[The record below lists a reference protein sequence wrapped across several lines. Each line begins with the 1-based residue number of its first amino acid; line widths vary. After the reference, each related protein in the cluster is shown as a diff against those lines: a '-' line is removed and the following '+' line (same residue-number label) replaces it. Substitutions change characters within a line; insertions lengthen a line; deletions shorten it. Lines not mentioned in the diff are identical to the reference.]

1 MAKLLRVHLAGV
13 GHPEA
18 RFHPLSLRLDQNGL
32 PMNSVVNLRNAGG
45 KTSLLSLIYAVLL
58 PGKHDFLGKVNSSN
72 RTLDENFNLGKLGV
86 VALEME
92 SKVGRFGLMLGWVRR
107 EREDPPTL
115 FSFRTGRDGI
125 SFDTLPLQGLNST
138 PVTTLADLSNWFTE
152 RHNRSPGNVDLYI
165 ASSFREWHVHLKTQ
179 RGVDSYLYRS
189 HLQMNKAEG
198 AVDEEFKFT
207 KTNDFI
213 RRYLEFAVEPPI
225 MGREAEDPV
234 TANLNEHRQA
244 LMKQPH
250 YRKEQEFIQEIVP
263 HLQELDGH
271 AQRRRTAEAERNA
284 AVSELQQFADG
295 ILFLEPRFRTEQ
307 KAYAAEYVA
316 KKGERDEL
324 VRKRDNAKRH
334 AAGYDRRGRELRI
347 VETEKARADAEK
359 KAKQCTEQVHLLSA
373 AKFWREVRGAKVK
386 LAALVEQREQLDQ
399 ELRPELEEVQRRALR
414 LNAAFNEAIETAQ
427 FALEEARE
435 QNSQLG
441 SELIQRRADLKALGA
456 DWAALS
462 GELSK
467 IKGQIDLANKARER
481 LVTDRIVQPRE
492 EVPDAEVRLGAE
504 TKKLDETAK
513 TLRKDAGNSRTRAE
527 THRREAGRLFGL
539 AVQAKNLAVQAR
551 AELDRFERARDYC
564 AGLESVQEI
573 LEGGQFDPFNP
584 GVVEALQGRE
594 KGYRHQLLALGIERA
609 EDKRLIDRHDANKHP
624 LFPVA
629 REVDNLL
636 DRLRNEQKIRGILTG
651 YEWLNANLPVEQAQA
666 RLRSDPA
673 TYGGLVANT
682 PADLEAAKLAFSKF
696 PLSRPVKITLSAALA
711 AADSNS
717 AVTVIP
723 ERAGL
728 FNAQA
733 ATVERGQIVEHQNQ
747 LDRQEI
753 ELTQRSA
760 AFADA
765 ASQVGGLQKE
775 FGVAWVDERHRG
787 LAENEAL
794 TIQHGASAEAEQA
807 SAHRVDLEAQRA
819 DEEATGCEGR
829 LGGAK
834 TQLAQVIN
842 FRNTFGN
849 QLDEWLKRQKELV
862 DQIAANQAS
871 QEPVEA
877 HIRDLESQV
886 PGLAARAQKAEVR
899 VIELGLGKSNAKL
912 GTYLPLDIPNVAHGD
927 ITTEELPFTTA
938 RDTYE
943 EKARKGPLE
952 TDIGLAQQN
961 LTNCEGAFVRD
972 GHGKTAEQVAVLSE
986 VADLEIRIETAAIN
1000 DSSAKTTLA
1009 VSQREL
1015 SAAEK
1020 ERPKPLGVN
1029 ERADLDPGLP
1039 EPAIAAEAIQ
1049 VKEQKLQIMS
1059 EFHDQAE
1066 AMRELVV
1073 GLENKETEARS
1084 IADQYLNMGDLTLPA
1099 RGVEPREYLGFT
1111 GNPDRDRDR
1120 IRSVKKRYEDARKLQ
1135 EDLAGKMERIHD
1147 NHIDILVKHEKWD
1160 RFTVDIRDRLRRFTR
1175 ADFEANTTQLIQDCN
1190 ERKSGLEAK
1199 LVEIDKVRD
1208 TLIDQ
1213 LYTRANEA
1221 VRSLEHA
1228 ARLSRMPEGVGA
1240 WSGQPFLKV
1249 HVPARASQA
1258 ERRVLLSRLMD
1269 SWMAPQKKDMTIP
1282 RGAELAYECL
1292 IAIMN
1297 QREIDIEI
1305 LKPEAFDPLVC
1316 NYQPVT
1322 KLASFSGG
1330 QRVTA
1335 AILLY
1340 CVIVRVRS
1348 DQGDILTDCGFLML
1362 DNPFGKASHF
1372 PLVELQL
1379 KMANVMGVQLIYMTG
1394 INDLEAL
1401 ASFPLRL
1408 RLRNS
1413 ARNTA
1418 NGERV
1423 VQHEPHTVE
1432 AVRLGEIVPNGNATR
1447 S

>member
-13 GHPEA
+13 GHPDA
-18 RFHPLSLRLDQNGL
+18 RFHPLSLRLDQKGL

-58 PGKHDFLGKVNSSN
+58 PGKHDFLGKVNNSN
-72 RTLDENFNLGKLGV
+72 RTLDENFNPGKLGV

-92 SKVGRFGLMLGWVRR
+92 SQAGRFSLILAWVRR

-115 FSFRTGRDGI
+115 LSFRSGRDGI
-125 SFDTLPLQGLNST
+125 EFDTLPIQGLSSA
-138 PVTTLADLSNWFTE
+138 PVATLSELLSWLND
-152 RHNRSPGNVDLYI
+152 RHSRSPGNVDLYV
-165 ASSFREWHVHLKTQ
+165 ASNFREWQLHLKTQ

-213 RRYLEFAVEPPI
+213 RRYLEFAVEPPT

-234 TANLNEHRQA
+234 TANLNEHRHA

-250 YRKEQEFIQEIVP
+250 YRKEQEFIQEMVP

-271 AQRRRTAEAERNA
+271 AQRKRNADSERNA
-284 AVSELQQFADG
+284 AVSELQQHADG
-295 ILFLEPRFRTEQ
+295 VLFLESKFRADEKT
-307 KAYAAEYVA
+307 YATDYVT

-334 AAGYDRRGRELRI
+334 AAGYDRRGKELKI
-347 VETEKARADAEK
+347 DEAEKARADAQN
-359 KAKQCTEQVHLLSA
+359 KAQQCLERFHLVSA
-373 AKFWREVRGAKVK
+373 AMLWRDVRGAKVM

-414 LNAAFNEAIETAQ
+414 LSAAFEEAIENAQ
-427 FALEEARE
+427 FALEEVNE
-435 QNSQLG
+435 QNLQLG
-441 SELIQRRADLKALGA
+441 TTLSQQRKELKELEAKWSTLTN
-456 DWAALS
+456 
-462 GELSK
+462 ELSK
-467 IKGQIDLANKARER
+467 INGQIDLTNKARAR
-481 LVTDRIVQPRE
+481 LVSDRIVQPRE
-492 EVPDAEVRLGAE
+492 EVSDAEARLGTE
-504 TKKLDETAK
+504 IQKFDETAK
-513 TLRKDAGNSRTRAE
+513 SLRNDAINARGRAGIHRAE
-527 THRREAGRLFGL
+527 AERLSKL
-539 AVQAKNLAVQAR
+539 AEQSKNIAAQAR
-551 AELDRFERARDYC
+551 SDIGRFEKNRDAC
-564 AGLESVQEI
+564 ADLEAVQEI
-573 LEGGQFDPFNP
+573 LEGGPFDPFNP
-584 GVVEALQGRE
+584 GVVDALQGRE

-609 EDKRLIDRHDANKHP
+609 EDKRLIDHYDADKHP
-624 LFPVA
+624 LFPVP
-629 REVDNLL
+629 REVENLL
-636 DRLRNEQKIRGILTG
+636 VRLRDEQKIRGILTA
-651 YEWLNANLPVEQAQA
+651 YEWLSANLPVDQAQV
-666 RLRSDPA
+666 RLQSDPA
-673 TYGGLVANT
+673 TYSGLVANT
-682 PADLEAAKLAFSKF
+682 LADLEAATLAFSKF
-696 PLSRPVKITLSAALA
+696 PLSRPVKITLSSTLA
-711 AADSNS
+711 AFTSNS
-717 AVTVIP
+717 TATVIP

-728 FNAQA
+728 FNSQA
-733 ATVERGQIVEHQNQ
+733 ATVERGQILEHQSQ

-753 ELTQRSA
+753 ELAQMAEAFGTA
-760 AFADA
+760 AN
-765 ASQVGGLQKE
+765 QVGGFQKE
-775 FGVAWVDERHRG
+775 FVVDWIEERRRS

-794 TIQHGASAEAEQA
+794 TFQHNASAAAEQSSVN
-807 SAHRVDLEAQRA
+807 SADQEAQRA
-819 DEEATGCEGR
+819 DAEASSCETKAGSAR
-829 LGGAK
+829 
-834 TQLAQVIN
+834 TQLAQVID
-842 FRNTFGN
+842 FRNNFGN
-849 QLDEWLKRQKELV
+849 QLGEWLKRQKELA
-862 DQIAANQAS
+862 DQIAANQA
-871 QEPVEA
+871 ERGLVDA
-877 HIRDLESQV
+877 RIRDLESHV
-886 PGLAARAQKAEVR
+886 PQMAERAQKAGVR
-899 VIELGLGKSNAKL
+899 VIELRLAKSNAKL
-912 GTYLPLDIPNVAHGD
+912 STYLPPDPPPVAHGD

-943 EKARKGPLE
+943 NKARKGPLE
-952 TDIGLAQQN
+952 TAISSAQQR
-961 LTNCEGAFVRD
+961 LTNCEGAFARD
-972 GHGKTAEQVAVLSE
+972 GHGKTSEHVAALSAAPDLDIQV
-986 VADLEIRIETAAIN
+986 ETAKRDDIN
-1000 DSSAKTTLA
+1000 AKTTLA
-1009 VSQREL
+1009 VAQKEL
-1015 SAAEK
+1015 SLAER

-1029 ERADLDPGLP
+1029 ERADLDPDLP
-1039 EPAIAAEAIQ
+1039 EPVTAAEAIQ
-1049 VKEQKLQIMS
+1049 IKDEKLQIMS
-1059 EFHDQAE
+1059 DFHDQAE
-1066 AMRELVV
+1066 ALRDIVSE
-1073 GLENKETEARS
+1073 LENKQREAKS
-1084 IADQYLNMGDLTLPA
+1084 VADQYRNMADLTSPA
-1099 RGVEPREYLGFT
+1099 RAAEPKEYQGLV
-1111 GNPDRDRDR
+1111 GNPDRDRDH
-1120 IRSVKKRYEDARKLQ
+1120 IRSVKRRYEDAKKLH
-1135 EDLAGKMERIHD
+1135 EELAAKMERIHD
-1147 NHIDILVKHEKWD
+1147 NHIEILVKHEKWD

-1175 ADFEANTTQLIQDCN
+1175 ADYEANTIQLIQDCN
-1190 ERKSGLEAK
+1190 ERKAGLEAK
-1199 LVEIDKVRD
+1199 LQEIEKVRGV
-1208 TLIDQ
+1208 LIDQ
-1213 LYTRANEA
+1213 LYNRANEA
-1221 VRSLEHA
+1221 LRSLEHA

-1249 HVPARASQA
+1249 HVPARAPQA

-1269 SWMAPQKKDMTIP
+1269 SWMSPQKKDMTIP

-1292 IAIMN
+1292 IAVMN

-1423 VQHEPHTVE
+1423 VQHELHTVE
-1432 AVRLGEIVPNGNATR
+1432 AVRLGESAPNGNATR

>member
-92 SKVGRFGLMLGWVRR
+92 SQLGRFGLMLAWVRR

-125 SFDTLPLQGLNST
+125 AFDTLPLQGLSSAL
-138 PVTTLADLSNWFTE
+138 VTTLADLSSWFTE
-152 RHNRSPGNVDLYI
+152 RHSRSPGNVDLYI
-165 ASSFREWHVHLKTQ
+165 ASSFRDWHVHLKTQ

-189 HLQMNKAEG
+189 HLQMNRAEG

-213 RRYLEFAVEPPI
+213 RRYLEFAVEPPT

-271 AQRRRTAEAERNA
+271 AKRKRTAGTERNA
-284 AVSELQQFADG
+284 AVSELQRLADG
-295 ILFLEPRFRTEQ
+295 VLFLESKYRAEQ
-307 KAYAAEYVA
+307 REYEADHIA
-316 KKGERDEL
+316 KKGDRDEL

-347 VETEKARADAEK
+347 AEAEKACAGARERTQKSAER
-359 KAKQCTEQVHLLSA
+359 VHLLFA
-373 AKFWREVRGAKVK
+373 AKLWREVRGARVK
-386 LAALVEQREQLDQ
+386 LAVLAEQRVQLEQQ
-399 ELRPELEEVQRRALR
+399 LRPELEEVQRRALR
-414 LNAAFNEAIETAQ
+414 LNAAFEEAIETAQ
-427 FALEEARE
+427 FALDEAEEQKLQIGNELAR
-435 QNSQLG
+435 QRA
-441 SELIQRRADLKALGA
+441 ELKTLEAQCRT
-456 DWAALS
+456 LS
-462 GELSK
+462 GDLSEV
-467 IKGQIDLANKARER
+467 KGRIDLANKARER
-481 LVTDRIVQPRE
+481 LVTERIVQPRE
-492 EVPDAEVRLGAE
+492 EISDAEARLSAE
-504 TKKLDETAK
+504 VQKLQATAQS
-513 TLRKDAGNSRTRAE
+513 LRNDANSARARAG
-527 THRREAGRLFGL
+527 THRKEAQRLSGL
-539 AVQAKNLAVQAR
+539 AGQAKNLAAQAR
-551 AELDRFERARDYC
+551 SDIGRFERTRDAC

-609 EDKRLIDRHDANKHP
+609 EDKRLIDRHDADKHP

-629 REVDNLL
+629 REIENLL
-636 DRLRNEQKIRGILTG
+636 AQLRNEQKIRGILTG
-651 YEWLNANLPVEQAQA
+651 YEWLNANLPVDQAQA

-673 TYGGLVANT
+673 TYSGLVANT
-682 PADLEAAKLAFSKF
+682 PADLEAAKFAFSQF
-696 PLSRPVKITLSAALA
+696 PLSRPVKITLSADLA
-711 AADSNS
+711 AAGSNGT
-717 AVTVIP
+717 VTVIP
-723 ERAGL
+723 DRAGL

-733 ATVERGQIVEHQNQ
+733 ANVERGQIVEHQNQ
-747 LDRQEI
+747 LDRQEV
-753 ELTQRSA
+753 EFTQRAA
-760 AFADA
+760 AFAA
-765 ASQVGGLQKE
+765 AANQVETFQKE
-775 FGVAWVDERHRG
+775 FVLIWVEERRRAM
-787 LAENEAL
+787 AENEAL
-794 TIQHGASAEAEQA
+794 TLQHNASMQAEESSAEKAE
-807 SAHRVDLEAQRA
+807 VEVQRA
-819 DEEATGCEGR
+819 GLDATECEGKAA
-829 LGGAK
+829 GAK
-834 TQLAQVIN
+834 TQLAQVID
-842 FRNTFGN
+842 FRNNFGN
-849 QLDEWLKRQKELV
+849 QLGEWLRRQKELV
-862 DQIAANQAS
+862 DHIAANKSQQA
-871 QEPVEA
+871 PVEA
-877 HIRDLESQV
+877 RIRDLEGQE
-886 PGLAARAQKAEVR
+886 PEAGKKAQRAEVR
-899 VIELGLGKSNAKL
+899 LIGLRLGKSSAKL
-912 GTYLPLDIPNVAHGD
+912 SAYLPADPPAVAHGD
-927 ITTEELPFTTA
+927 ITSEELPFSTA

-943 EKARKGPLE
+943 EKAHKGQLE
-952 TDIGLAQQN
+952 AEIGLAEQN
-961 LTNCEGAFVRD
+961 LKNSEDAFVRD
-972 GHGKTAEQVAVLSE
+972 GHGKTPEQVTALSAS
-986 VADLEIRIETAAIN
+986 ADLETQTETAITDEIN
-1000 DSSAKTTLA
+1000 AKA
-1009 VSQREL
+1009 AMGVAENEL

-1029 ERADLDPGLP
+1029 ERVDLDPELP
-1039 EPAIAAEAIQ
+1039 EPATAGEAVQIKEDKQLIAND
-1049 VKEQKLQIMS
+1049 
-1059 EFHDQAE
+1059 FHEQAE
-1066 AMRELVV
+1066 AMREVV
-1073 GLENKETEARS
+1073 AGLETKVMKAKSSAE
-1084 IADQYLNMGDLTLPA
+1084 QYVTMADLTSPA
-1099 RGVEPREYLGFT
+1099 RAIEPRENPGFT
-1111 GNPDRDRDR
+1111 GDPDNDRAR
-1120 IRSVKKRYEDARKLQ
+1120 IKAVKSRYEVAKSVEETLG
-1135 EDLAGKMERIHD
+1135 EKMERIYGK
-1147 NHIDILVKHEKWD
+1147 HIDLLVKHEKWD

-1175 ADFEANTTQLIQDCN
+1175 ADYEANTTQLIQDCN
-1190 ERKSGLEAK
+1190 ERKAGLDAK

-1208 TLIDQ
+1208 ALVDQ
-1213 LYTRANEA
+1213 LYNRANEA

-1249 HVPARASQA
+1249 HVPARATQA
-1258 ERRVLLSRLMD
+1258 ERRILLSRLMD

-1348 DQGDILTDCGFLML
+1348 DHGDILTDCGFLML

-1372 PLVELQL
+1372 PLVDLQL

-1423 VQHEPHTVE
+1423 VQHEPHAVE
-1432 AVRLGEIVPNGNATR
+1432 AVRLGETIPNGNATR